1 MFGLVG
7 DHMMETLSSGIQYR
21 HWPVQQAKACI
32 LLIHGLAEHTGRY
45 ERLAAY
51 FNARHIAVVGPD
63 HIGHGASPGTRAHV
77 AQFSEYLAPLT
88 ELRDA
93 ISDWYPNTPT
103 FMLGHSMGGLIAAHL
118 LLQDAQSYQGAMFS
132 GPAFAADETVS
143 PLTLW
148 LGRLFRAVLPKM
160 GMLSLEAGQV
170 SRDPAVVA
178 DYIADPLVYNGKIT
192 VALGMEIL
200 SAMDEA
206 IAGAQHIT
214 LPVYIAHGEA
224 DVMAMPE
231 GSQTFFQALASQDK
245 TLDWWPDLYH
255 EIFHEPE
262 SEAVMARFAAWLES
276 HL

>member
-1 MFGLVG
+1 
-7 DHMMETLSSGIQYR
+7 MMETLSSGIQYR
-21 HWPVQQAKACI
+21 HWPVQEAKACI

-51 FNARHIAVVGPD
+51 FNARNIAVVGPD

-77 AQFSEYLAPLT
+77 ARFSEYLAPLT

-93 ISDWYPNTPT
+93 INGWYPNIPT

-118 LLQDAQSYQGAMFS
+118 LLQDAQSYRGAMLS
-132 GPAFAADETVS
+132 APAFAADEAVS
-143 PLTLW
+143 PVTLW
-148 LGRLFRAVLPKM
+148 LGRLFRALLPKM
-160 GMLSLEAGQV
+160 GMMSLEASQI

-192 VALGMEIL
+192 AALGMEIL
-200 SAMDEA
+200 SAMDDA

-231 GSQTFFQALASQDK
+231 GSRAFFQALASHDK

-262 SEAVMARFAAWLES
+262 SEAVMAGFAGWLES

>member
-1 MFGLVG
+1 
-7 DHMMETLSSGIQYR
+7 MMETLSSGIQYR
-21 HWPVQQAKACI
+21 HWPVQEAKACI

-51 FNARHIAVVGPD
+51 FNARNIAVVGPD
-63 HIGHGASPGTRAHV
+63 HIGHGASPGTRAYV

-93 ISDWYPNTPT
+93 MTGWYPDTPA

-118 LLQDAQSYQGAMFS
+118 LLQDAQSYRGAMLS
-132 GPAFAADETVS
+132 APAFSADEAVS
-143 PLTLW
+143 PVTLW
-148 LGRLFRAVLPKM
+148 LGRLLRAVMPKI
-160 GMLSLEAGQV
+160 GMMSLEADQI

-192 VALGMEIL
+192 AALGMELL
-200 SAMDEA
+200 SAMDDA
-206 IAGAQHIT
+206 IAGAQNIT
-214 LPVYIAHGEA
+214 LPIYIAHGEA
-224 DVMAMPE
+224 DVMAMPD
-231 GSQTFFQALASQDK
+231 GSRAFFQALASQDK

-255 EIFHEPE
+255 EIFNEPE
-262 SEAVMARFAAWLES
+262 SEAVMERFAGWLEA

>member
-1 MFGLVG
+1 
-7 DHMMETLSSGIQYR
+7 MMETLSSGIQYR
-21 HWPVQQAKACI
+21 HWPAQEAKACI

-51 FNARHIAVVGPD
+51 FNARNIAVVGPD
-63 HIGHGASPGTRAHV
+63 HIGHGASPGTRAYV

-88 ELRDA
+88 ELRAA
-93 ISDWYPNTPT
+93 IRGWYSDTPT

-118 LLQDAQSYQGAMFS
+118 LLQDAQSYRGAMLS
-132 GPAFAADETVS
+132 APAFAADEAVS
-143 PLTLW
+143 PVTLW
-148 LGRLFRAVLPKM
+148 LGRLLRAVMPKI
-160 GMLSLEAGQV
+160 GMMSLEANQI

-192 VALGMEIL
+192 AALGMELL
-200 SAMDEA
+200 SAMDDA

-214 LPVYIAHGEA
+214 LPIYMAHGEA
-224 DVMAMPE
+224 DVMAMPD
-231 GSQTFFQALASQDK
+231 GSRAFFQALASQDK

-255 EIFHEPE
+255 EIFNEPE
-262 SEAVMARFAAWLES
+262 SEAVMDRFAGWLEA